1 MRAMKRSEPDIAPP
15 AILVEGLSF
24 SYNGETVLQD
34 VNISVAAND
43 LVAVVGP
50 NGGGKTTLIKLI
62 LGLLSPQRGR
72 VRVLG
77 QEPAKVRSR
86 LGYLPQH
93 AHTDPHFPVT
103 VMEVVLM
110 GRLGDKF
117 AGYGPADRQ
126 AARTALERVEM
137 GPLAAKP
144 FSALSGGQRQRAL
157 LARALA
163 TNPDILLLDEPT
175 ANVDP
180 AVGWEIYEL
189 LRAMRDQITV
199 VVVSH
204 DLGFV
209 SPYVGHVIC
218 VNRKVVTHPTRDVTG
233 EVISE
238 VYGHPVHMVRHDHKG
253 PPEGFGCG

>member
-1 MRAMKRSEPDIAPP
+1 MKRSERDPGSA

-24 SYNGETVLQD
+24 SYDGESVLED
-34 VNISVAAND
+34 VNLSVAAND

-50 NGGGKTTLIKLI
+50 NGGGKTTLIKLM
-62 LGLLSPQRGR
+62 LGLLTPQRGS
-72 VRVLG
+72 VTVLG
-77 QEPAKVRSR
+77 REPAKVRYR

-93 AHTDPHFPVT
+93 AHMDPHFPVT

-110 GRLGDKF
+110 GRLGNR
-117 AGYGPADRQ
+117 AVGYNSEDRD
-126 AARTALERVEM
+126 AAQLALKRVEL

-144 FSALSGGQRQRAL
+144 FSALSGGQRQRVL

-163 TNPDILLLDEPT
+163 SNPDILLLDEPT

-180 AVGWEIYEL
+180 AAGWEIYEL
-189 LRAMRDQITV
+189 LHALKDQITV

-209 SPYVGHVIC
+209 SPYVGHVVC
-218 VNRKVVTHPTRDVTG
+218 VNRRVVTHPTRDVTG
-233 EVISE
+233 EIISE
-238 VYGHPVHMVRHDHKG
+238 VYGHAVHMVRHDHQG
-253 PPEGFGCG
+253 PPEGFTCG